1 MNLLKSENGY
11 DVIPDPKVFL
21 IQEFES
27 LLHAR
32 NKNMSILTKELG
44 YIYFMYDQE
53 SDFIDQTNELLRHN
67 DVLLYINLPSSYQ
80 VDKYMED
87 CIKAFK
93 ILSETSQSKM
103 LNTCRKAV
111 SKLEEFIDNLNL
123 NERDLKTGKPVW
135 DFKKYQ
141 DSVKS
146 MPDTMASLQKVE
158 ELYVKRRE
166 EQSKMRGDKTAAVFE
181 DLEDVD

>member
-11 DVIPDPKVFL
+11 DVIPDPKIFL
-21 IQEFES
+21 IQEFNS
-27 LLHAR
+27 LLNAR
-32 NKNMSILTKELG
+32 KKNMSILTKELG
-44 YIYFMYDQE
+44 YIYFMFDQE

-67 DVLLYINLPSSYQ
+67 DVVLYINLPSNYK

-93 ILSETSQSKM
+93 TLSETSQSKM
-103 LNTCRKAV
+103 LDTCRKAV
-111 SKLEEFIDNLNL
+111 SKLEVFIDSIDL
-123 NERDLKTGKPVW
+123 NERDMKTGKPVW

-141 DSVKS
+141 EIVKG

-158 ELYVKRRE
+158 DLYIKKRE
-166 EQSKMRGDKTAAVFE
+166 EQSKMRGDKTASVFE
-181 DLEDVD
+181 DLDDVE